1 MTDLRSDVL
10 IVGGGPAGSAC
21 AWKLRRAGLDVL
33 VVDGAPFP
41 RDKVCAGW
49 LTPQVVD
56 GLALDLEAY
65 AQGRTLQPITG
76 FRAGVIG
83 SDVDVVIGYDR
94 PVSYGIRR
102 CEFDHYLLQR
112 SQARL
117 ELGAPIQ
124 SLERQDGLW
133 IATPRGPTAR
143 PSKARFTAPMLVGA
157 GGHWCPVACLLNP
170 HPRKPGKGLRR
181 EDENPEE
188 SAPIVVAQ
196 EAEFPISGPGAGG
209 FATAPDTPEL
219 YFSPDLTGYGWCFR
233 KQRYLNVGFGSL
245 DVRTCQKAT
254 DRFSAYLKARQTI
267 PAVAS
272 WRWRGH
278 AYLVSTPRRRRVSG
292 DGVLLIGDAAG
303 LAYPQSGEGIRPAI
317 ESGLLAAT
325 TVIDAGGSYTRD
337 RLKGYERALLARLH
351 AESDDPSRSRRIVPG
366 SLAEKLATLA
376 LRVPWFVRHVVLDRW
391 FLRAA
396 ESALSA

>member
-1 MTDLRSDVL
+1 VTDVRSDVL

-49 LTPQVVD
+49 ITPQVVD
-56 GLALDLEAY
+56 DLALDLEAY
-65 AQGRTLQPITG
+65 AQGRTLQAITG
-76 FRAGVIG
+76 FCAGVIG
-83 SDVDVVIGYDR
+83 SDHEVVIGYDR

-112 SQARL
+112 SQARH

-124 SLERQDGLW
+124 TLERHDGLW
-133 IATPRGPTAR
+133 IATPGGPGAR
-143 PSKARFTAPMLVGA
+143 HPKARFTAPMLVGA
-157 GGHWCPVACLLNP
+157 GGHWCPVARMLNP
-170 HPRKPGKGLRR
+170 HPREK
-181 EDENPEE
+181 ED
-188 SAPIVVAQ
+188 APTVVAQ
-196 EAEFPISGPGAGG
+196 EAEFPVSGPDAAR
-209 FATAPDTPEL
+209 FATAPDTPDL

-233 KQRYLNVGFGSL
+233 KQGYLNVGFGSL
-245 DVRTCQKAT
+245 DVRSCQKAT
-254 DRFSAYLKARQTI
+254 ERFIAFLKARGKI
-267 PAVAS
+267 PAATS

-292 DGVLLIGDAAG
+292 DGVLIIGDAAG

-317 ESGLLAAT
+317 ESGLIAAT
-325 TVIDAGGSYTRD
+325 TLIDARGSYTHD
-337 RLKGYERALLARLH
+337 RLRAYERELLARLH
-351 AESDDPSRSRRIVPG
+351 VESSGPQRSPIPG
-366 SLAEKLATLA
+366 GLAEKLATLA
-376 LRVPWFVRHVVLDRW
+376 LRMPWFVRHVVLDRW

-396 ESALSA
+396 ESALYA

>member
-1 MTDLRSDVL
+1 VL

-21 AWKLRRAGLDVL
+21 ASKLRRAGLDVL
-33 VVDGAPFP
+33 VVDGAAFP

-49 LTPQVVD
+49 ITPQVVD

-65 AQGRTLQPITG
+65 AHGRTLQPITG

-83 SDVDVVIGYDR
+83 SNHDVVIEYNR

-112 SQARL
+112 SQARQ

-124 SLERQDGLW
+124 TIERQDGVW
-133 IATPRGPTAR
+133 IATTGGPSAR
-143 PSKARFTAPMLVGA
+143 HPNARFTAPMLVGA
-157 GGHWCPVACLLNP
+157 GGHWCPVARMLNRA
-170 HPRKPGKGLRR
+170 PRKAAKGPRR
-181 EDENPEE
+181 EDERQEE
-188 SAPIVVAQ
+188 NAPIVVAQ
-196 EAEFPISGPGAGG
+196 EAEFPVTGPDAAR

-233 KQRYLNVGFGSL
+233 KQGYLNVGFGTL
-245 DVRTCQKAT
+245 DVRSCQKAT
-254 DRFSAYLKARQTI
+254 HQLIAYLKTRQKI
-267 PAVAS
+267 PAAAS

-303 LAYPQSGEGIRPAI
+303 LAYPQSGEGIRPAV
-317 ESGLLAAT
+317 ESGLIAAAT
-325 TVIDAGGSYTRD
+325 VIEARGAYTRD
-337 RLKGYERALLARLH
+337 RLKSYERELLARLR
-351 AESDDPSRSRRIVPG
+351 AEASDPSRSRSVSG
-366 SLAEKLATLA
+366 SLAETLATLA